1 MTENTPK
8 DPNEDEEK
16 KNSPVEPDAAET
28 TDSDETVKAGAKESE
43 GDSPEAS
50 EEKPVDKSAEK
61 RKKKNIAV
69 LVIMFLLLL
78 CLFIV
83 QCQLDKIKQEA
94 LQKQQET
101 ELEARQKHILDSLR
115 RMEQAKMD
123 SLASAEEA
131 RVADSIRAADSARV
145 ADSIRVADSLANLK
159 PELNK
164 DSLRH
169 VRDSV
174 KHVRDSIRAVNDS
187 LQKAEQA
194 RNDSIAK
201 AEKARLDS
209 LEKKRVQ
216 DSIRSS
222 DKTPPSAEITPPAGR
237 YYDPIKLKV
246 RCDEIKCKT
255 FLSIGDTLN
264 PVEAGKAIEYNKT
277 GSVFYLAEDSVGN
290 RSKWEEAKYDM
301 ASDNVCG
308 KNAYPVPVGGK
319 TVCVDAYEYPNEP
332 DAVPRDMVN
341 QEQAVELCKQ
351 AGKHLCSIDEW
362 QAACRGKDKGRYS
375 YGDSYRQNKC
385 NTNTKAVKRSGRKE
399 QCRSWYGM
407 YDMNGNLWEWTSTT
421 SKDHPNMFLV
431 AGGAWNT
438 NNESKCT
445 DSKFS
450 FYPQNQYPSVGFR
463 CCK

>member
-1 MTENTPK
+1 MNENNENTQ
-8 DPNEDEEK
+8 ES
-16 KNSPVEPDAAET
+16 KN
-28 TDSDETVKAGAKESE
+28 
-43 GDSPEAS
+43 AS
-50 EEKPVDKSAEK
+50 K

-69 LVIMFLLLL
+69 LVIMFLLLV

-94 LQKQQET
+94 QQKAQET

-115 RMEQAKMD
+115 RLEQAKAD
-123 SLASAEEA
+123 SLANAEAA
-131 RVADSIRAADSARV
+131 RIADSLRLADSARV
-145 ADSIRVADSLANLK
+145 ADSIRVADSLASLK
-159 PELNK
+159 PEINK

-169 VRDSV
+169 VRDSI
-174 KHVRDSIRAVNDS
+174 KHVRDSVAAAD
-187 LQKAEQA
+187 KA
-194 RNDSIAK
+194 RNDSLAAVADSLAK
-201 AEKARLDS
+201 VEKARLDS

-216 DSIRSS
+216 DSIRAA
-222 DKTPPSAEITPPAGR
+222 DQTPPSAEIVPPSGR
-237 YYDPIKLKV
+237 YYNPIKLKV
-246 RCDEIKCKT
+246 KCDEIKCKT
-255 FLSIGDTLN
+255 YLSIGDTLN
-264 PVEAGKAIEYNKT
+264 PVEAGKAVEYNKT
-277 GSVFYLAEDSVGN
+277 GSVFYFAEDSVGN
-290 RSKWEEAKYDM
+290 RTKWEEAKYDM

-319 TVCVDAYEYPNEP
+319 TVCVDAYEYPNEA
-332 DAVPRDMVN
+332 DATPRDMVS
-341 QEQAVELCKQ
+341 QEQAEELCKQ

-362 QAACRGKDKGRYS
+362 QAACRGKDKTRFS
-375 YGDSYRQNKC
+375 YGDGYKQNKC
-385 NTNTKAVKRSGRKE
+385 NTNTKAMKRSGRKE
-399 QCRSWYGM
+399 QCRSWFGM
-407 YDMNGNLWEWTSTT
+407 YDMNGNLWEWTSTK

>member
-1 MTENTPK
+1 MNENNENTQ
-8 DPNEDEEK
+8 ES
-16 KNSPVEPDAAET
+16 KN
-28 TDSDETVKAGAKESE
+28 
-43 GDSPEAS
+43 AS
-50 EEKPVDKSAEK
+50 K

-69 LVIMFLLLL
+69 LVIMFLLLV

-94 LQKQQET
+94 QQKAQET

-115 RMEQAKMD
+115 RLEQAKAD
-123 SLASAEEA
+123 SLANAEAA
-131 RVADSIRAADSARV
+131 RIADSLRLADSARV
-145 ADSIRVADSLANLK
+145 ADSMRVADSLASLK
-159 PELNK
+159 PEINK

-169 VRDSV
+169 VRDSI
-174 KHVRDSIRAVNDS
+174 KHVRDSIAAAD
-187 LQKAEQA
+187 KA
-194 RNDSIAK
+194 RNDSLAAVADSLTK
-201 AEKARLDS
+201 VEKARLDS

-216 DSIRSS
+216 DSIRAA
-222 DKTPPSAEITPPAGR
+222 DQTPPSAEIVPPSGR

-246 RCDEIKCKT
+246 KCDEIKCKT

-264 PVEAGKAIEYNKT
+264 PVEAGKAVEYNKT
-277 GSVFYLAEDSVGN
+277 GSVFYFAEDSVGN
-290 RSKWEEAKYDM
+290 RTKWEEAKYDM
-301 ASDNVCG
+301 ASDNICG

-319 TVCVDAYEYPNEP
+319 TVCVDAYEYPNEA
-332 DAVPRDMVN
+332 DATPRDMVS
-341 QEQAVELCKQ
+341 QEQAEELCKQ

-362 QAACRGKDKGRYS
+362 QAACRGKDKTRFS
-375 YGDSYRQNKC
+375 YGDGYKQNKC
-385 NTNTKAVKRSGRKE
+385 NTNTKAMKRSGRKE
-399 QCRSWYGM
+399 QCRSWFGM
-407 YDMNGNLWEWTSTT
+407 YDMNGNLWEWTSTK

-463 CCK
+463 CCR